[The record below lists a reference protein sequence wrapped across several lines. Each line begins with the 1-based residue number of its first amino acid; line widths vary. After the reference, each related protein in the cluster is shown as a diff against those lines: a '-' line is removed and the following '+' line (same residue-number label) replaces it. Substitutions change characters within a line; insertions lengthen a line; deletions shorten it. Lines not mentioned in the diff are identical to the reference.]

1 MNRSITFRKKFTLVL
16 FLAVPLFAVA
26 DFTAEQWQYERPII
40 LPTLGEVG
48 YVRLKLDRT
57 VASGSADFKDIRIIQ
72 NEREVPY
79 QFSVETA
86 DVREQYLSSGVVN
99 TVVDSTGRLQFVL
112 DLGQEGTLH
121 SRIHIE
127 TDSPNYKRQVSVFAG
142 SALFPHSSGEWNLLT
157 DKGYIFKFTDPQ
169 TRFSTDRGEVSYPQ
183 NSSRYIRV
191 VVGSGPEGALTL
203 LRGSVY
209 RYEIS
214 SAKEEIETLSA
225 DVLQK
230 SESQTTEVIIDL
242 GASGIPSHR
251 ITLSVNDRGNFSRN
265 AYIFGSSDAVNWSR
279 VGQGHL
285 SQIDTP
291 KFSGSS
297 LSIDYPEMTYQFY
310 KVSIQNFDDL
320 PLQVANHVQ
329 VTHVVRTLVFQAQP
343 GVSHTL
349 YYGNIEAYTPRY
361 DLSRYFEYL
370 ETTALP
376 EARLAPQQENGVFV
390 APKGPVVPFTERNK
404 ILLNVTLAV
413 LVLLIAVIIFWYI
426 WRHVHPAIPTQNA
439 FVTLPTPPAIAP
451 TQEKESPE
459 Q

>member
-1 MNRSITFRKKFTLVL
+1 MSITLTKKFTLVM
-16 FLAVPLFAVA
+16 FLVIPFVTFA
-26 DFTAEQWQYERPII
+26 DFTAEKWQYERPII
-40 LPTLGEVG
+40 IPALSETG
-48 YVRLKLDRT
+48 YVRLKLDRA
-57 VASGSADFKDIRIIQ
+57 VAAGSAGFRDIRVMQ
-72 NEREVPY
+72 NEKEVPY
-79 QFSVETA
+79 QFSVETT
-86 DVREQYLSSGVVN
+86 DVREQYLSSRVVD

-112 DLGQEGTLH
+112 DLGQAGTLH
-121 SRIHIE
+121 SRIYIE

-169 TRFSTDRGEVSYPQ
+169 TRFSTNRGEVSYPY

-191 VVGSGPEGALTL
+191 VIENGPEGALSL

-214 SAKEEIETLSA
+214 SAQEETETLSA
-225 DVLQK
+225 DIVQK
-230 SESQTTEVIIDL
+230 PENQTTEAIIDL

-265 AYIFGSSDAVNWSR
+265 VYLYGSVDAVNWSR

-297 LSIDYPEMTYQFY
+297 LSIDYPETTYRFY

-320 PLQVANHVQ
+320 PLQVVNHVQ

-343 GVSHTL
+343 GASHTL
-349 YYGNIEAYTPRY
+349 YYGNTEAYTPRY

-370 ETTALP
+370 ETASLP
-376 EARLAPQQENGVFV
+376 EARLAEQRENRAFV
-390 APKGPVVPFTERNK
+390 APEGPVIPFTERNK

-413 LVLLIAVIIFWYI
+413 LVLLIAAIIFWYL
-426 WRHVHPAIPTQNA
+426 WRHLHPAISTQSTSSMSP
-439 FVTLPTPPAIAP
+439 TLPAAPPP
-451 TQEKESPE
+451 KENEPA
-459 Q
+459 QK